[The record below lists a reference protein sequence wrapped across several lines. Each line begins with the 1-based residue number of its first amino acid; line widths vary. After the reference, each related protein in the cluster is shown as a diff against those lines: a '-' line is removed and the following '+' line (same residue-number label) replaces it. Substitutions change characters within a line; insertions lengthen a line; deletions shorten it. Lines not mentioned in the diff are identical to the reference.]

1 MNNLKKRRL
10 GRGLEALLGATSEST
25 VAADRPVG
33 NLSDLLTDPPLPSSH
48 VLSPNVASP
57 SVSPAIVASGPV
69 AAPVVGA
76 TLPSNHATFAGH
88 PLDPIDPPSN
98 LSDPGLVAP
107 RDSSSLPAAAAAR
120 VAISAS
126 TPSVTSVAA
135 AIESPEGAM
144 LQLPVLDIQE
154 NPFQPRRVFS
164 ESEIAS
170 LSESLKEHDMLQ
182 PILVRVVSGKYQ
194 LISGERRLR
203 AAIQAGWKTIPAR
216 VREADD
222 RLVAELAIVEN
233 LQRKDLNAIE
243 KALSFRRYLTE
254 HQSTQEELASRLKID
269 RSTIANLMRI
279 LELPEVI
286 QEHVS
291 HNRISAGHAR
301 AILPL
306 GEEHEQMEFCS
317 RIIAEGWS
325 VREAERRVA
334 EFINRQD
341 GPTIKPKRKVGNPQ
355 IEMLETQA
363 KRALGTAVQIKANGR
378 GAGRL
383 IIHFK
388 NDAEF
393 QRIFEQVCQERGA
406 LAKVA

>member
-25 VAADRPVG
+25 VADDRPVG
-33 NLSDLLTDPPLPSSH
+33 SLADLMAEAPVSSPPMPPLDVP
-48 VLSPNVASP
+48 VTIALS
-57 SVSPAIVASGPV
+57 
-69 AAPVVGA
+69 
-76 TLPSNHATFAGH
+76 
-88 PLDPIDPPSN
+88 
-98 LSDPGLVAP
+98 
-107 RDSSSLPAAAAAR
+107 PAAAPSVGPATPTIATLNLSATAPSGNPPSPISTASTPEAAQP
-120 VAISAS
+120 VAYVALSAS
-126 TPSVTSVAA
+126 TSSQTGQGGFAGA
-135 AIESPEGAM
+135 TEGGL
-144 LQLPVLDIQE
+144 LQLPVLEIQE

-182 PILVRVVSGKYQ
+182 PILVRVVSGRYQ

-254 HQSTQEELASRLKID
+254 HQATQDELASRLKID

-286 QEHVS
+286 QEQVS
-291 HNRISAGHAR
+291 QNQLSAGHAR
-301 AILPL
+301 ALLPL
-306 GEEHEQMEFCS
+306 GEEREQLEFS
-317 RIIAEGWS
+317 RRIIAEGWS
-325 VREAERRVA
+325 VREVERRVA
-334 EFINRQD
+334 EHIDRQD
-341 GPTIKPKRKVGNPQ
+341 GPKGKPKRKAGSPQ
-355 IEMLETQA
+355 IELLETQA
-363 KRALGTAVQIKANGR
+363 KRALGTAVEIKANRR
-378 GAGRL
+378 GAGRM